1 MKVVAVSQR
10 VKDYPD
16 RNERLDALDQRLTE
30 FLLAAGFLPIP
41 VPNSL
46 FAERTGG
53 EIFERWIARSAPQ
66 AIVLSG
72 GNDVGSCRSRDLT
85 ENSLLDYAERNQLA
99 VLGICRGMQMIGV
112 RAGVEL
118 RAVAGH
124 VRTRHAVSGELVRDV
139 NSYHNL
145 ALAACPAGFD
155 VLARSADGEI
165 EAIRHQTLPW
175 EGWMWHPEREPA
187 FAVDDIA
194 RVRVLLGDH

>member
-1 MKVVAVSQR
+1 VKVVAVSQR

-53 EIFERWIARSAPQ
+53 EIFEQWIARSAPQ

>member
-53 EIFERWIARSAPQ
+53 EIFEQWIARSAPQ